1 MGPLVTVRVRD
12 AYVGGKASMLGA
24 LFGMIPVVKATDG
37 PELRA
42 GALQRYLAESVWF
55 PTALLPRNGLQ
66 WSPLD
71 DTHARATLTDRATTV
86 SLDFEFGPAG
96 EIVSTYC
103 AGRQRAAGA
112 GGEYVTLPWGGRY
125 AVYQERG
132 GVRVP
137 LEAEVYWV
145 VSGRE
150 QPYYRGRNLAI
161 EYRSGEMPP
170 AGLAGE

>member
-12 AYVGGKASMLGA
+12 AYVGGMASMLGA
-24 LFGMIPVVKATDG
+24 LFGMMPILKVTDG

-55 PTALLPRNGLQ
+55 PTALLPRRGLE

-71 DTHARATLTDRATTV
+71 DTHARATLTDRGTTI
-86 SLDFEFGPAG
+86 SLNFEFGPGG
-96 EIVSTYC
+96 EIVSTC
-103 AGRQRAAGA
+103 TSGRQRAADRK
-112 GGEYVTLPWGGRY
+112 GGYVTLPWGGRY
-125 AVYQERG
+125 REYQERG
-132 GVRVP
+132 GLRVP

-145 VSGRE
+145 VEGRE